1 MNEMDPMD
9 VMDAASMGAS
19 VRRAARY
26 GPRVLAICCCLFSLA
41 AFAETTV
48 TAAEAL
54 PALPTAS
61 GEAGIPA
68 QEWPRK
74 PGPRTIRIYI
84 HYPGGDRANVDER
97 TGLMLSLHNWGGT
110 GAIGAPDPETLA
122 HRFNVVAISV
132 DYVQSGKFDAEAGIP
147 YDHGYFQALDAL
159 RALHFVWDGLKRA
172 GTPFAEGRI
181 FATGGSGG
189 GNVSLMANKLAPRTF
204 ACIIDICGMP
214 KLSDD
219 VAFALPGGSRL
230 NAGYSP
236 DPDDPRYLNA
246 DAQAIRFVGHPAHTA
261 TMKALGNTAKV
272 IIVHGT
278 TDEACLP
285 EDAQEMAD
293 NMQAAGLDVEPHFII
308 EGDLDGE
315 VLKATG
321 HSLGDRTRIV
331 SKFADGYLMP
341 DSTDAQVRTSP
352 TDFEC
357 RDEEVRYDT
366 PNGVYIYSYKEGFP
380 VGRFERR

>member
-1 MNEMDPMD
+1 MDRMDEMDPMD
-9 VMDAASMGAS
+9 AKSKGTS
-19 VRRAARY
+19 IRRAGGY
-26 GPRVLAICCCLFSLA
+26 GPRLLVICCCLFSLA
-41 AFAETTV
+41 AFAEAAV
-48 TAAEAL
+48 TATEPL

-61 GEAGIPA
+61 GEVDIPA
-68 QEWPRK
+68 QEWPRE
-74 PGPRTIRIYI
+74 PGPRTIRVYI
-84 HYPGGDRANVDER
+84 HYPAGDRSNVNEQ

-110 GAIGAPDPETLA
+110 GAIGAPDPKTLA
-122 HRFNVVAISV
+122 DRFNVVAINV

-172 GTPFAEGRI
+172 STPFAEGRI

-214 KLSDD
+214 RLSDD

-230 NAGYSP
+230 DAGYSP

-246 DAQAIRFVGHPAHTA
+246 DAQAIRFVGHPDHAA
-261 TMKALGNTAKV
+261 TMRALGSTAKI

-285 EDAQEMAD
+285 EDAREMAD
-293 NMQAAGLDVEPHFII
+293 NMQAAGLDVEPHLIT
-308 EGDLDGE
+308 EADLDGE
-315 VLKATG
+315 ILNTTG

-341 DSTDAQVRTSP
+341 DGEDALVLTTP
-352 TDFEC
+352 TDFER

-366 PNGVYIYSYKEGFP
+366 PNGAYVMSYKKGFP